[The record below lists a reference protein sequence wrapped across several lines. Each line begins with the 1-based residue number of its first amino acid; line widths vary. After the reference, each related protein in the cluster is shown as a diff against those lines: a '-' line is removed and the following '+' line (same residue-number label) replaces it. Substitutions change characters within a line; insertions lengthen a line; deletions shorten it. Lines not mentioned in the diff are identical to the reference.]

1 MGRSPRCVSSL
12 GGTGMGIRTRI
23 ACLGVGAVMGLS
35 AATQIVAWRYQYQ
48 PALGWGFALGVP
60 KLAQA
65 SQSDASRKRND
76 QNQKMR
82 SSKARAKAAPRII
95 NPAKLYPPWNFLIWQ
110 KKWGQL
116 PAHRATLNMGVSLL
130 MFGIILGALLIK
142 LFDGPDNKSTK
153 RERGWGDLK
162 DAKSAQLLGDDGC
175 VIGLLGKGLSK
186 RVLTT
191 TDMRPTLVTG
201 ATRSGKGRGH
211 VMPTLLLWR
220 KSVIVHDPKSELYA
234 LTAGWR
240 APWSHTL
247 VLNPR
252 KMTSARFNPL
262 AEIRLGASEMA
273 DVQRLVSVL
282 SDPAGRRDHDAIW
295 DIAAAAILEAAI
307 LHVLY
312 AAPAGQKNLVSVKA
326 LVNDLDRSANIM
338 KTTLHRKHDGVDE
351 CHPVI
356 AAATRAYLSKH
367 DKYRSSVEAT
377 VQSYLKWIAGE
388 DIERTLSASDFRVG
402 DLVCL
407 DNAMSL
413 YVQVA
418 PADQK
423 ALRPFLRL
431 LFSAVALGLTTEVAT
446 DTWGRPKRHPLL
458 MVMDEFPLLGRLDF
472 FEKTLRLMSGYGIK
486 PMLVAQSL
494 NDIVE
499 TYGPNNTIL
508 DNTHIYTAF
517 AALDPLTQD
526 KVSKLTGLVMEDRN
540 SVSTSGAIM
549 DGVRSRSSAEHE
561 RPLMEPGEIRGLAD
575 KDQLVFMAGYKPWR
589 TQKVRFDLMEPF
601 KSRTKIPAP
610 NLNAQPKFAGIPHP
624 WDRVQIIKMG
634 VDPGEKGA
642 DKHEETHDRDS
653 GSGGG
658 YDPRTGEI
666 YPRNNYKS
674 QPCANDYQPQH
685 NGQHK
690 AQQLTLDF
698 SGQRTAN
705 SISSRA
711 TPSTPPKGWGER
723 AEEAAYLA
731 QVSARKGGH
740 DVDPFAKS

>member
-1 MGRSPRCVSSL
+1 
-12 GGTGMGIRTRI
+12 MGIRTRI
-23 ACLGVGAVMGLS
+23 ACLGAGALIGLS
-35 AATQIVAWRYQYQ
+35 AATQIVAWKYQYQ
-48 PALGWGFALGVP
+48 PALGWGIAIGEP
-60 KLAQA
+60 KLAQSVA
-65 SQSDASRKRND
+65 VKAEPARKDRKHKSRADK
-76 QNQKMR
+76 
-82 SSKARAKAAPRII
+82 AKAKIKTDPRVI
-95 NPAKLYPPWNFLIWQ
+95 NPPKIYPPWNFLIWQ

-116 PAHRATLNMGVSLL
+116 PAHARILQMG
-130 MFGIILGALLIK
+130 LGLLIMGIASSAFWIR
-142 LFDGPDNKSTK
+142 LFDGPDN
-153 RERGWGDLK
+153 RAPARQRGWGDLK
-162 DAKSAQLLGDDGC
+162 DAKNAQLLGDDGC
-175 VIGLLGKGLSK
+175 VIGLLGKGFGK

-191 TDMRPTLVTG
+191 NDMRPTLVTG

-211 VMPTLLLWR
+211 VVPTLLLWR
-220 KSVIVHDPKSELYA
+220 NSVIVHDPKSELYA

-262 AEIRLGASEMA
+262 AEVRLGSSEMA

-295 DIAAAAILEAAI
+295 DIAAAAILEAVI

-312 AAPAGQKNLVSVKA
+312 AAPVGQKNLVTVKA

-338 KTTLHRKHDGVDE
+338 KTTLHRIKVGVAE

-356 AAATRAYLSKH
+356 AGATRAYLSKH

-377 VQSYLKWIAGE
+377 VQSYLKWIAGD
-388 DIERTLSASDFRVG
+388 DIERALSASDFHVG

-407 DNAMSL
+407 PNPMSL

-423 ALRPFLRL
+423 ALRPLLRL
-431 LFSAVALGLTTEVAT
+431 LFSAVALGLTTKVTT
-446 DTWGRPKRHPLL
+446 DTWGRTKRHPLL

-499 TYGPNNTIL
+499 TYGPHNTIL

-561 RPLMEPGEIRGLAD
+561 RPLLEPGEIRGLAD

-589 TQKVRFDLMEPF
+589 SQKVRFDQMEPF
-601 KSRTKIPAP
+601 KSRARIPAP
-610 NLNAQPKFAGIPHP
+610 PPNNLSCPAGMSHP
-624 WDRVQIIKMG
+624 WDRISAIKMG
-634 VDPGEKGA
+634 IDPEEKGVDP
-642 DKHEETHDRDS
+642 THSEATNHPDGQANDNNTS
-653 GSGGG
+653 G
-658 YDPRTGEI
+658 YDPKTGEV
-666 YPRNNYKS
+666 
-674 QPCANDYQPQH
+674 YQSAWP
-685 NGQHK
+685 K
-690 AQQLTLDF
+690 AQSQNAKPQQLHFDF
-698 SGQRTAN
+698 DAKANPN
-705 SISSRA
+705 SISNRA
-711 TPSTPPKGWGER
+711 MPTTPPKGWGER
-723 AEEAAYLA
+723 TEEAAHLA
-731 QVSARKGGH
+731 RLAGKVGGQ
-740 DVDPFAKS
+740 DVDPFAA

>member
-1 MGRSPRCVSSL
+1 
-12 GGTGMGIRTRI
+12 MGIRTRI
-23 ACLGVGAVMGLS
+23 TCLGIGAVMGLS

-48 PALGWGFALGVP
+48 PALGWGFALGEP
-60 KLAQA
+60 KLAQP
-65 SQSDASRKRND
+65 SQIDASTTQKD
-76 QNQKMR
+76 ANQKTL
-82 SSKARAKAAPRII
+82 SSKERAKAKAKARAIAAPRVI
-95 NPAKLYPPWNFLIWQ
+95 NPTKLYPPWNFLIWQ

-116 PAHRATLNMGVSLL
+116 PAHRTNLNMGVSLL
-130 MFGIILGALLIK
+130 VFGIMLGGLLIK
-142 LFDGPDNKSTK
+142 LFDGPDTRITK
-153 RERGWGDLK
+153 RERGWGNLK
-162 DAKSAQLLGDDGC
+162 DARSAQLLGDDGC

-211 VMPTLLLWR
+211 VVPTLLLWR
-220 KSVIVHDPKSELYA
+220 KSVIVHDPKSELYD

-252 KMTSARFNPL
+252 KMSSARFNPL
-262 AEIRLGASEMA
+262 AEVRLGASEMA

-338 KTTLHRKHDGVDE
+338 KTTLHRERGGVDE

-499 TYGPNNTIL
+499 TYGPHNTIL

-589 TQKVRFDLMEPF
+589 SQKVRFDQMEPF
-601 KSRTKIPAP
+601 KSRTKIKGP

-634 VDPGEKGA
+634 IDPGEKGA
-642 DKHEETHDRDS
+642 DKDAAAHDHDVRKDA

-674 QPCANDYQPQH
+674 QPCANEHQPQH
-685 NGQHK
+685 NGQYK

-698 SGQRTAN
+698 NGQPPAN

-711 TPSTPPKGWGER
+711 TPSTPPQGWGER
-723 AEEAAYLA
+723 AEEAVYLA
-731 QVSARKGGH
+731 QISARKGGQ

>member
-1 MGRSPRCVSSL
+1 
-12 GGTGMGIRTRI
+12 MGIRTRM
-23 ACLGVGAVMGLS
+23 ACLGVGAIIGLS
-35 AATQIVAWRYQYQ
+35 AATQIVAWKYHYQ
-48 PALGWGFALGVP
+48 PALGWGFVVGKASAIMAPDTSNMTKAQKRKVAR
-60 KLAQA
+60 LAP
-65 SQSDASRKRND
+65 
-76 QNQKMR
+76 
-82 SSKARAKAAPRII
+82 RAKA
-95 NPAKLYPPWNFLIWQ
+95 PAKIYPPWNFLIWQ
-110 KKWGQL
+110 KKWGHL
-116 PAHRATLNMGVSLL
+116 PAHARILQMGLGLL
-130 MFGIILGALLIK
+130 IMGIASSAFWIK
-142 LFDGPDNKSTK
+142 LFDGRDNRAPK
-153 RERGWGDLK
+153 RQRGWGDLK
-162 DAKSAQLLGDDGC
+162 DAKNAQLLGDDGC
-175 VIGLLGKGLSK
+175 VIGLLGKGFGK

-191 TDMRPTLVTG
+191 NDMRPTLVTG

-211 VMPTLLLWR
+211 VVPTLLLWR
-220 KSVIVHDPKSELYA
+220 NSVIVHDPKSELYA

-252 KMTSARFNPL
+252 KMNSARFNPL
-262 AEIRLGASEMA
+262 AEVRLGASEMA

-338 KTTLHRKHDGVDE
+338 KTTLHRERGGVDE

-377 VQSYLKWIAGE
+377 VQSYLKWIAGD

-431 LFSAVALGLTTEVAT
+431 LFSAVALGLTTEVST

-499 TYGPNNTIL
+499 TYGPHNTIL

-561 RPLMEPGEIRGLAD
+561 RPLLEPGEIRGLAD
-575 KDQLVFMAGYKPWR
+575 TDQLVFVAGYKPWR
-589 TQKVRFDLMEPF
+589 SQKVRFDQMEPF
-601 KSRTKIPAP
+601 KSRTRLPAP
-610 NLNAQPKFAGIPHP
+610 SPNNLSCSAGMPHP
-624 WDRVQIIKMG
+624 WDTISVIKMG
-634 VDPGEKGA
+634 IDPGEKGVNP
-642 DKHEETHDRDS
+642 THIASNDHPDDQANDNHT
-653 GSGGG
+653 GG
-658 YDPRTGEI
+658 YDPKTGEV
-666 YPRNNYKS
+666 YQSAVPKARS
-674 QPCANDYQPQH
+674 Q
-685 NGQHK
+685 NGK
-690 AQQLTLDF
+690 PQQLIFDF
-698 SGQRTAN
+698 DAKANPN

-711 TPSTPPKGWGER
+711 MPTAPPQGWGER
-723 AEEAAYLA
+723 GEEAAHLA
-731 QVSARKGGH
+731 RLAGKVGGQ
-740 DVDPFAKS
+740 DVDPFAA